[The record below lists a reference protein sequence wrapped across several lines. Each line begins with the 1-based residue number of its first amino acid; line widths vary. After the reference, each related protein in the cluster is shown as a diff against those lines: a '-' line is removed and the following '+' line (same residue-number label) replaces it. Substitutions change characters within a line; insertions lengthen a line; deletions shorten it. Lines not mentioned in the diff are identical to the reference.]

1 MKKQYFWIV
10 LTFFLI
16 ALFSCGESSEKAADE
31 KPAVEKKKKLSLK
44 TIEGWMAKL
53 DEIGIT
59 LPAEAEFNEVD
70 KYAATGSY
78 KISFFVLITSD
89 DTEKIVKEWEASQ
102 VDYLLK
108 DSWTIKEFA
117 GYRFFKKK
125 KDPPSS
131 LEKNFTLTTQL
142 GVDKTKVNI
151 RFSYQEL

>member
-1 MKKQYFWIV
+1 MKKQIIWIA
-10 LTFFLI
+10 LAFLMTG
-16 ALFSCGESSEKAADE
+16 LFSCGDSSEKAADE
-31 KPAVEKKKKLSLK
+31 KPVVEKKKKLSLK
-44 TIEGWMAKL
+44 TEEGWMAKL

-59 LPAEAEFNEVD
+59 LPAEAELNEVD

-78 KISFFVLITSD
+78 KISFFVPVTSD
-89 DTEKIVKEWEASQ
+89 DTEKKVNEWEASQ

-117 GYRFFKKK
+117 GYRFFTKK